1 MQGIGPKLPLAPN
14 DIDGAGFG
22 LVKTV
27 GEEIQQNLTH
37 LILTSPG
44 ERIMDIN
51 FGVGLRRF
59 LFEQMM
65 PQTEEKIESRI
76 YSQVKQYMPFVN
88 IEKVEFYKNEFLN
101 LLSVSLT
108 YNVPDISKK
117 DTLLL
122 EL

>member
-27 GEEIQQNLTH
+27 AEEIQQNLTH
-37 LILTSPG
+37 IILTSPG
-44 ERIMDIN
+44 ERIMDID

-65 PQTEEKIESRI
+65 PQTEEKIEARI
-76 YSQVKQYMPFVN
+76 YSQVNQYMPFVK
-88 IEKVEFYKNEFLN
+88 IEKIEFFKNEFLN

-108 YNVPDISKK
+108 YNVPSISEKDI
-117 DTLLL
+117 LLL